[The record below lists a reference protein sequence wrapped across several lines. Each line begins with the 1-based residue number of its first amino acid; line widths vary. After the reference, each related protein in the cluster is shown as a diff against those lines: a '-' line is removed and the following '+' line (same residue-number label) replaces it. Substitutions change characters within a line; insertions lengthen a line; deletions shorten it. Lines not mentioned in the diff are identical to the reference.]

1 MSVIKR
7 ETKETTI
14 RVEVTPSGP
23 SRIDTTV
30 PFLDHMM
37 TTLARYSGLG
47 VDISATGDLRHHII
61 EDVAIAFGLAV
72 REESSGAIARF
83 GSAVIPMDD
92 AVVECALDLGGR
104 PFYRGPLPSSL
115 YDHWMRS
122 FSDHAEATLHLMV
135 RRGTDRHHIVEG
147 GFKALGR
154 ALAQAVVATGE
165 TPSTKGNVRV
175 SR

>member
-7 ETKETTI
+7 ETRETTI

-23 SRIDTTV
+23 SRIDTTI

-47 VDISATGDLRHHII
+47 IDINATGDLRHHII

-72 REESSGAIARF
+72 REEFSGAIARF

-165 TPSTKGNVRV
+165 TQSTKGNVRV

>member
-7 ETKETTI
+7 ETRETTI

-23 SRIDTTV
+23 SRIDTTI

-47 VDISATGDLRHHII
+47 IDISATGDLRHHII
-61 EDVAIAFGLAV
+61 EDVAIAVGLAV
-72 REESSGAIARF
+72 REEFSGAIARF

-92 AVVECALDLGGR
+92 AVVECVLDLGGR

-165 TPSTKGNVRV
+165 TQSTKGNVRV

>member
-7 ETKETTI
+7 ETRETTI

-23 SRIDTTV
+23 SRIDTTI

-47 VDISATGDLRHHII
+47 IDISATGDLRHHII
-61 EDVAIAFGLAV
+61 EDVAIAVGLAV
-72 REESSGAIARF
+72 REEFSGAIARF

-154 ALAQAVVATGE
+154 ALAQAVVSTGE
-165 TPSTKGNVRV
+165 TQSTKGNVRL